1 MLRKVGFCIFII
13 SLGYGLFANDLLQQ
27 AKEAQKNGD
36 NKKAVE
42 LFYKS
47 AKVDNSAEAIYELGR
62 FFYEGKIVK
71 QNFDKAKTFFEQSA
85 GLGFIEAKYAL
96 GIFYFN
102 KKNPHHSH
110 KKAYNIFLELAQKE
124 NHAPSQNRVGMYLAF
139 GIGIDKDYKEAVKWF
154 EKSANNGYVTGQC
167 HLALMYASGKGVFPN
182 LGRARVIAQKGYDE
196 KNPICIQV
204 WDTFKLE
211 NYEEDKGFKLF
222 NK

>member
-36 NKKAVE
+36 DKKAVE

-71 QNFDKAKTFFEQSA
+71 QNFDKAKSFFEQASS
-85 GLGFIEAKYAL
+85 LGFIEAKYAL

-102 KKNPHHSH
+102 KKNPHHNH
-110 KKAYNIFLELAQKE
+110 KKAYNIFLE
-124 NHAPSQNRVGMYLAF
+124 
-139 GIGIDKDYKEAVKWF
+139 
-154 EKSANNGYVTGQC
+154 
-167 HLALMYASGKGVFPN
+167 
-182 LGRARVIAQKGYDE
+182 
-196 KNPICIQV
+196 
-204 WDTFKLE
+204 
-211 NYEEDKGFKLF
+211 
-222 NK
+222 